1 MLEPVFSH
9 SWAAVESK

>member
-1 MLEPVFSH
+1 MLEPGFSH